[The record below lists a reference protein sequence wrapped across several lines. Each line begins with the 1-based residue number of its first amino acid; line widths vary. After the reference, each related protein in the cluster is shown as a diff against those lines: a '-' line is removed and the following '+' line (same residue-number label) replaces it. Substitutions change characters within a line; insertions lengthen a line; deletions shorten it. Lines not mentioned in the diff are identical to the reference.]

1 VAGIPVCAISGGRCL
16 EHRCPLAR
24 GHGAIGSCLDGW
36 LRWGDTEPPGLSPAA
51 KARLNLY
58 LRVRDL
64 PVPAELRIAGPAG

>member
-1 VAGIPVCAISGGRCL
+1 MASVPVCAISGGRCL
-16 EHRCPLAR
+16 ESRCPLAR
-24 GHGAIGSCLDGW
+24 GHGFCVDGW

-64 PVPAELRIAGPAG
+64 PVPTELRIAGPVG